1 MQLKKVRQYIERY
14 PDFLKS
20 RAAGENLYKWESL
33 AVFQQNWNL
42 AATDFVSMYDSSLE
56 NSTTRRLWKRDN
68 YDPKGMMLKF
78 IKMESEYVRHAFTDL
93 FTEHKDIEGR
103 VDRFVFYCDQ
113 FLEQY
118 KEENPLKIDN
128 NHYHGDNYGM
138 ISTYLGFRF
147 PENYTLYEPQIFE
160 KALRNMGSLDVP
172 KINDIGR
179 FFKVSRT
186 LQKMLK
192 QNDQVVKMHA
202 KRITDRRLYKGET
215 LLLAHDFMWAISEK
229 LLD

>member
-14 PDFLKS
+14 PDFLRS
-20 RAAGENLYKWESL
+20 RASNENLYKWESL
-33 AVFQQNWNL
+33 AIFQKQWNL
-42 AATDFVSMYDSSLE
+42 AATDFVEMYDKSLQ

-93 FTEHKDIEGR
+93 FNENKDIEGR

-118 KEENPLKIDN
+118 KEQNPLKIDN
-128 NHYHGDNYGM
+128 NHYHGDNYNM
-138 ISTYLGFRF
+138 ISIYLGFRY
-147 PENYTLYEPQIFE
+147 PEKYALYQPQIFE
-160 KALRNMGSLDVP
+160 KTLQNLGSLDVP

-186 LQKMLK
+186 LQKML
-192 QNDQVVKMHA
+192 NENERVVEMNK
-202 KRITDRRLYKGET
+202 KRIVDHRLYKGET
-215 LLLAHDFMWAISEK
+215 LLLAHDFMWAISEN